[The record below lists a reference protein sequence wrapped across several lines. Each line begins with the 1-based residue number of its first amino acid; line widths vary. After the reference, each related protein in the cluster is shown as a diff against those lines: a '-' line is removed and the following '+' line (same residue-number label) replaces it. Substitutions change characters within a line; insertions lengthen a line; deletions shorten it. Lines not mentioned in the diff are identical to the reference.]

1 MPRLFNPQRMES
13 TIFIGDEW
21 ETRNDVIQ
29 SFAPLFENQPNVVQM
44 MLDYYSM
51 WKGIELLFCVYV
63 FEGLNAN
70 AFVLFKHQS
79 GKLFEV
85 NAAHCSCYGL
95 EGQFIPDET
104 TITALKYRI
113 ENGKLGRDFY
123 RKNIFAEEL
132 TAFLNLIA

>member
-79 GKLFEV
+79 GKLFIKNVTV
-85 NAAHCSCYGL
+85 NLPKKELSQIIKTSL
-95 EGQFIPDET
+95 VS
-104 TITALKYRI
+104 
-113 ENGKLGRDFY
+113 
-123 RKNIFAEEL
+123 KN
-132 TAFLNLIA
+132 